1 MLQKEIVIGKEIIS
15 ANGVG
20 RGYFVEGILIVIDS
34 SIEITYITR
43 SNRIDSELEYHISGW
58 SEEHC
63 SEGAVR
69 PIVPK
74 ANIKRR
80 GAPSVDG

>member
-1 MLQKEIVIGKEIIS
+1 MIGKEIMS

-34 SIEITYITR
+34 SIEITHITR
-43 SNRIDSELEYHISGW
+43 SNRIDSELEYHVSGW

-63 SEGAVR
+63 SKCV
-69 PIVPK
+69 V
-74 ANIKRR
+74 
-80 GAPSVDG
+80 